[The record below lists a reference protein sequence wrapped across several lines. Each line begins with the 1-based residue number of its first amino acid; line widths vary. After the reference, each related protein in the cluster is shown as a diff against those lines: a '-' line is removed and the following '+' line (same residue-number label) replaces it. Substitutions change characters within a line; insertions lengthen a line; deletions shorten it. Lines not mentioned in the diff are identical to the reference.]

1 MNVGEL
7 LGPSGSFAR
16 SLPGYEA
23 RPGQM
28 DMANAVQRCLEQDGI
43 LLCEGGTGTGKTLA
57 YLVPALL
64 GARQKTIV
72 ISTATRAL
80 QDQIFYKD
88 LPLAQRVLGL
98 DTPAVLI
105 KGLSNYLCR
114 RRYKAFMDS
123 GASLEPRFERALPLL
138 EAWATRTES
147 GAVEELGELG
157 EDDPLW
163 PLVTSSSE
171 TRVGGN
177 CPHFDDCFVT
187 RMKRQAASARILVVN
202 HHLFFADL
210 ALRGPHPGAV
220 LPPYDAV
227 IFDEAHQL
235 EDVATR
241 YFGLSVS
248 SARVARLVR
257 DARTLFALPGPG
269 GGWLIEGPCARIE
282 QAAQAFFDALEQ
294 AALASGMRT
303 AAEGERRSVVEPEL
317 WVGSL
322 QAAWFSLD
330 AMLDALAG
338 VLDEQA
344 RAARDAAAPSRPV
357 AALTRR
363 APLARDPEGIE
374 ILVRRARALQ
384 NDLSAIVQGQPGSV
398 AWFEANE
405 QRRVLSASPIELGG
419 IFQKRLFEV
428 APAVVLTSA
437 TLTSSAPSSSPGPPS
452 AEVTSP
458 RAERAPPSGE
468 AMSLPAERVRD
479 DEPERPPPEPTDDW
493 GAPEITGPFRFVR
506 ERFGLHPALYRVE
519 ELVVPS
525 PFDFAAHAL
534 LYVADDLPLPTA
546 REFSAA
552 AAERAAALI
561 ALSGGGAFVLT
572 TSVRSMQAIH
582 RRLATLLGSRPLFVQ
597 GQAPK
602 SALVERFRAAGDAVL
617 VATQSFW
624 QGVDVPGEAL
634 RLVIL
639 EKAPF
644 PVPTDPLI
652 QARSRALE
660 LAGYTPFTRLHLP
673 LAKLALKQGFGR
685 LIRTRSDYGV
695 VALLDVRAKKRGYG
709 ERLLEGLPPAPRVSS
724 LEGVKKFWESRQR

>member
-1 MNVGEL
+1 MNVGEI
-7 LGPSGSFAR
+7 LGPEGSFAR

-23 RPGQM
+23 RPGQV

-64 GARQKTIV
+64 NARQKTIV

-88 LPLAQRVLGL
+88 LPLAERVLGIEAQ
-98 DTPAVLI
+98 AVMI

-114 RRYKAFMDS
+114 RRYKAFVDGGS
-123 GASLEPRFERALPLL
+123 SLEPRFEQSLPKLV
-138 EAWATRTES
+138 AWAARTES
-147 GAVEELGELG
+147 GAIDELAELG

-163 PLVTSSSE
+163 PLVTASSE

-177 CPHFDDCFVT
+177 CPHFDACHVT
-187 RMKRQAASARILVVN
+187 RLKREASSARVLVVN

-241 YFGLSVS
+241 YFGLSLS
-248 SARVARLVR
+248 TARISRLVR

-269 GGWLIEGPCARIE
+269 GSGLIEGPCARVE
-282 QAAQAFFDALEQ
+282 QAAQEFFAALER
-294 AALASGMRT
+294 AAFTPGAKP
-303 AAEGERRSVVEPEL
+303 AAEGERRVLVDPEV
-317 WVGSL
+317 WVGAL
-322 QAAWFSLD
+322 QAAWFGLD

-344 RAARDAAAPSRPV
+344 RAARDAASSSRPGHLV
-357 AALTRR
+357 STLGKRPLTG
-363 APLARDPEGIE
+363 RDPEGIE
-374 ILVRRARALQ
+374 IIVRRARAAQ
-384 NDLSAIVQGQPGSV
+384 NDLSAIVQGNPGSV
-398 AWFEANE
+398 AWFEASD

-419 IFQKRLFEV
+419 IFQKRLFES

-437 TLTSSAPSSSPGPPS
+437 TLTSSAASEPPKAAPAAGVSMDDPS
-452 AEVTSP
+452 A
-458 RAERAPPSGE
+458 
-468 AMSLPAERVRD
+468 
-479 DEPERPPPEPTDDW
+479 PPPEPVDDW
-493 GAPEITGPFRFVR
+493 AEREITGPFRFIR
-506 ERFGLHPALYRVE
+506 ERLGLYPDLYRVE
-519 ELVVPS
+519 ELVVAS
-525 PFDFAAHAL
+525 PFDFAQHAL
-534 LYVADDLPLPTA
+534 LYVADDLPLPSA
-546 REFSAA
+546 REFPAA
-552 AAERAAALI
+552 AAERAAELI

-572 TSVRSMQAIH
+572 TSVRSMHALH
-582 RRLATLLGSRPLFVQ
+582 RRLATLLGAQRVLLQ

-624 QGVDVPGEAL
+624 QGVDVPGDAL

-660 LAGYTPFTRLHLP
+660 LSGYIPFTRLHLP
-673 LAKLALKQGFGR
+673 LAKLTLKQGFGR
-685 LIRTRSDYGV
+685 LIRTRSDHGV
-695 VALLDVRAKKRGYG
+695 VALLDVRAHKRGYG
-709 ERLLEGLPPAPRVSS
+709 ERLLEGLPPAPRVSR
-724 LEGVKKFWESRQR
+724 LEQVKEFWEKRPR

>member
-1 MNVGEL
+1 MNVGEI
-7 LGPSGSFAR
+7 LGPEGSFAR

-23 RPGQM
+23 RPGQVE
-28 DMANAVQRCLEQDGI
+28 MANAVQRCLEQDGI

-57 YLVPALL
+57 YLVPVLL
-64 GARQKTIV
+64 NARQKTIV

-88 LPLAQRVLGL
+88 LPLAEKVLGI
-98 DTPAVLI
+98 DAQAVLI

-114 RRYKAFMDS
+114 RRYKAFVDGGS
-123 GASLEPRFERALPLL
+123 SLEARFQESLPKLVD
-138 EAWATRTES
+138 WAARTER
-147 GAVEELGELG
+147 GAIDELAELG

-163 PLVTSSSE
+163 PLVTASSE

-177 CPHFDDCFVT
+177 CPHFDACHVT
-187 RMKRQAASARILVVN
+187 RLKREASSARVLVVN

-241 YFGLSVS
+241 YFGLSLS
-248 SARVARLVR
+248 TARIARLVR
-257 DARTLFALPGPG
+257 DARALFALPGPG
-269 GGWLIEGPCARIE
+269 GSGLVEGPCARVE
-282 QAAQAFFDALEQ
+282 QAGQEFFAALER
-294 AALASGMRT
+294 AALTPNARP
-303 AAEGERRSVVEPEL
+303 AAEGERRVLVDPEV
-317 WVGSL
+317 WVGAL
-322 QAAWFSLD
+322 QAAWFGLD

-344 RAARDAAAPSRPV
+344 RVARDAASSSRPSPV
-357 AALTRR
+357 VSSPVGSLGKR
-363 APLARDPEGIE
+363 PLMARDPEGIE
-374 ILVRRARALQ
+374 ILVRRTRAAQ
-384 NDLSAIVQGQPGSV
+384 NDLSAIVQGNPGSV
-398 AWFEANE
+398 AWFEASD

-419 IFQKRLFEV
+419 IFQKRLFES

-437 TLTSSAPSSSPGPPS
+437 TLTSSAVSEPAKAAPASGVSAEDPS
-452 AEVTSP
+452 A
-458 RAERAPPSGE
+458 
-468 AMSLPAERVRD
+468 
-479 DEPERPPPEPTDDW
+479 PPPEPVDDW
-493 GAPEITGPFRFVR
+493 AEREITGPFRFMR
-506 ERFGLHPALYRVE
+506 ERLGLYPDLYRVE
-519 ELVVPS
+519 ELVVAS
-525 PFDFAAHAL
+525 PFDFARHAL
-534 LYVADDLPLPTA
+534 LYVPDDLPLPSA

-552 AAERAAALI
+552 AAERAAELI

-572 TSVRSMQAIH
+572 TSVRSMHALH
-582 RRLATLLGSRPLFVQ
+582 RRLATLLGAERVLLQ

-624 QGVDVPGEAL
+624 QGVDVPGDAL

-660 LAGYTPFTRLHLP
+660 LSGYIPFTRLHLP

-685 LIRTRSDYGV
+685 LIRTRSDHGV
-695 VALLDVRAKKRGYG
+695 VALLDVRAHKRGYG
-709 ERLLEGLPPAPRVSS
+709 ERLLEGLPPAPRVSR
-724 LEGVKKFWESRQR
+724 LEQVKEFWEKRPR

>member
-1 MNVGEL
+1 MNVGEI

-23 RPGQM
+23 RAGQV

-64 GARQKTIV
+64 NARQKTIV

-88 LPLAQRVLGL
+88 LPLAERVLGI
-98 DTPAVLI
+98 DAQAVLI

-114 RRYKAFMDS
+114 RRYKAFVDGGS
-123 GASLEPRFERALPLL
+123 SLEPRFQESLPLL
-138 EAWATRTES
+138 TAWAARTER
-147 GAVEELGELG
+147 GAIDELAELG

-163 PLVTSSSE
+163 PLVTASSE

-177 CPHFDDCFVT
+177 CPHFDECYVT
-187 RMKRQAASARILVVN
+187 RLKREAASARVLVVN

-241 YFGLSVS
+241 YFGLSLS
-248 SARVARLVR
+248 TARVARLVR

-269 GGWLIEGPCARIE
+269 GSAIIEGPCARVE
-282 QAAQAFFDALEQ
+282 QAANDFFTALER
-294 AALASGMRT
+294 AALTPNARP
-303 AAEGERRSVVEPEL
+303 AAEGERRVVVDPEI
-317 WVGSL
+317 WVGAL
-322 QAAWFSLD
+322 QAAWFGLD

-344 RAARDAAAPSRPV
+344 RAARDAASSSRPGGIV
-357 AALTRR
+357 RGGIVRGGIENDLGKR
-363 APLARDPEGIE
+363 PQMARDPEGIE
-374 ILVRRARALQ
+374 ILVRRARAAQ
-384 NDLSAIVQGQPGSV
+384 NDLSAIVQGNPGSV
-398 AWFEANE
+398 AWFEASDA
-405 QRRVLSASPIELGG
+405 RRVLSASPIELGG
-419 IFQKRLFEV
+419 IFQKRLFES

-437 TLTSSAPSSSPGPPS
+437 TLTSSAASDKPKEAPVAVVSTEDPS
-452 AEVTSP
+452 A
-458 RAERAPPSGE
+458 
-468 AMSLPAERVRD
+468 
-479 DEPERPPPEPTDDW
+479 PPPEPVDDW
-493 GAPEITGPFRFVR
+493 AEREITGPFRFVR
-506 ERFGLHPALYRVE
+506 ERLGLHPDLYRVE
-519 ELVVPS
+519 ELVVAS
-525 PFDFAAHAL
+525 PFDFAQHAL
-534 LYVADDLPLPTA
+534 LYVPDDLPLPSA

-552 AAERAAALI
+552 AAERAAELI
-561 ALSGGGAFVLT
+561 ELSGGGAFVLT
-572 TSVRSMQAIH
+572 TSVRSMQALH
-582 RRLATLLGSRPLFVQ
+582 RRLATSLGAQRVLLQ

-624 QGVDVPGEAL
+624 QGVDVPGDAL

-660 LAGYTPFTRLHLP
+660 LSGYIPFTRLHLP
-673 LAKLALKQGFGR
+673 LAKLTLKQGFGR
-685 LIRTRSDYGV
+685 LIRTRSDHGV
-695 VALLDVRAKKRGYG
+695 VALLDVRAHKRGYG
-709 ERLLEGLPPAPRVSS
+709 ERLLEGLPPAPRVSR
-724 LEGVKKFWESRQR
+724 LEQVKEFWEKRPR